1 MLKDGSL
8 HGTILSQIPNHSA
21 TLTCDVIDHHSHCR
35 VTYVARNEAPKTLLP
50 SGVPQLEPYLHRQT
64 DRDECCGQCGKR
76 NRINTSVK

>member
-8 HGTILSQIPNHSA
+8 RGTILSQIRNHSA